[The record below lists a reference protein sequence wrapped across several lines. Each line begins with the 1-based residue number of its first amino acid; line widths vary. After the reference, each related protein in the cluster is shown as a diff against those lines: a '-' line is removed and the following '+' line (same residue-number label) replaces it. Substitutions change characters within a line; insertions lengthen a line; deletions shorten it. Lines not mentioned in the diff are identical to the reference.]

1 MHEPEVPPSSQMR
14 FRAEPRTRWNDD
26 DRYGVLN
33 NAVYTT
39 LFEEARLAYFESL
52 GIMQDDHSP
61 FFLLQANVRFLAPGR
76 GGQCV
81 TVEAATVAL
90 GTKSISQAYRV
101 RGADGS
107 AWCEAEAVL
116 VTVDTT
122 TMTSQPMSARLRAAV
137 ADWEAGRETPG

>member
-14 FRAEPRTRWNDD
+14 FRVELRTRWNDD

-33 NAVYTT
+33 NAVYMT

-52 GIMQDDHSP
+52 GIMRDGHFP
-61 FFLLQANVRFLAPGR
+61 FLLLQTNVRFLAPGR
-76 GGQCV
+76 GGQGV
-81 TVEAATVAL
+81 SVEAATVAL
-90 GTKSISQAYRV
+90 GTKSIAQAYRV

-116 VTVDTT
+116 VTVDTA
-122 TMTSQPMSARLRAAV
+122 TMTSQPMSPKLRTAV
-137 ADWEAGRETPG
+137 AEWEAGC